1 MEKQKKGLDL
11 VSIRLKKDRTIKSGI
26 KVSSPETAVEFIH
39 EELADYD
46 KEAVVVL
53 NLNTK
58 GSPINASITS
68 LGTLNCSLTHPREI
82 FKTSILSNAAAIILM
97 HNHPSGDCTPS
108 HEDIVMTERMYMCGQ
123 ILGIDVIDHII
134 LGQEKFFSF
143 RENDLVFGKS
153 VTTTDMNKLRK
164 EYEEEPE
171 M

>member
-1 MEKQKKGLDL
+1 MKKQKRGLDL

-39 EELADYD
+39 EEVADYD

-58 GSPINASITS
+58 GMPINASITS

-82 FKTSILSNAAAIILM
+82 FKTAILSNAASIILM
-97 HNHPSGDCTPS
+97 HNHPCGDCTPS
-108 HEDIVMTERMYMCGQ
+108 QEDIDMTERMYMCGK
-123 ILGIDVIDHII
+123 ILGIDVLDHIV
-134 LGQEKFFSF
+134 LDQDRFFSF
-143 RENDLVFGKS
+143 RDNGLVFEKS
-153 VTTTDMNKLRK
+153 VTSAHMNKLRK